1 MSLRID
7 LHVYMHNVPE
17 PNAKLDQ
24 ILKEVQKM
32 AQELVDLQDAV
43 ASSRTVTE
51 SAITLINGLADKI
64 DAVIT
69 DPAALAALTAE
80 LRDQASDLSE
90 AVATNPVP

>member
-1 MSLRID
+1 MPLQLDI
-7 LHVYMHNVPE
+7 HVYMHNVRGD
-17 PNAKLDQ
+17 AKLDQ